1 MFQKSC
7 QFLIIIL
14 IPFTV
19 SVANAQNAPMHELLA
34 SPSAM
39 LPFLQIEDL
48 QKEIKL
54 STEQKEKLQP
64 FITESKDILKLP
76 GRDRKAQGDILE
88 GKIQKLLLPAQ
99 VERLNQFYLQYA
111 GASVLRNPRVQK
123 LLDFTDKQTKNMT
136 RIDDEESTKM
146 MEINKAGDNPQ
157 EKKKKKEIVLNQW
170 HAEMMDVLT
179 PDQKK
184 KLETLKG
191 KKFGF
196 DLSKIDI

>member
-19 SVANAQNAPMHELLA
+19 SVANTQNAPMHELLA

-39 LPFLQIEDL
+39 LPFLQVEDL

-64 FITESKDILKLP
+64 FIKESKDILKLQ
-76 GRDRKAQGDILE
+76 GRDRNVQGDILA
-88 GKIQKLLLPAQ
+88 GKIQILLLPVQ
-99 VERLNQFYLQYA
+99 IERLNEFYLQYA

-123 LLDFTDKQTKNMT
+123 LLDITAEQTKNLT
-136 RIDDEESTKM
+136 RIDDGGSTQV

-157 EKKKKKEIVLNQW
+157 EKQKKKEIVLNQW
-170 HAEMMDVLT
+170 HAQMMDVLT

-196 DLSKIDI
+196 DISKIDI